1 MINILADPSKVSRD
15 LRIRNT
21 QNHHTEIFQIFGTKL
36 IGSAILW
43 FIVLRSVQFNHKL
56 RFGTIEI
63 HYEFPKYSLP
73 TELDRMMPQIVIPQM
88 SLFLCHFSSEVSC
101 ICNQF
106 LISSI
111 VHRSPSGPKG
121 PPPPFGCAKQGRLSS
136 LFQFPLVDLHGL
148 FVEAQ
153 VAVVAAPADFTGG
166 ESLGDGAAG
175 FFAVGAVPELALA

>member
-21 QNHHTEIFQIFGTKL
+21 QNHHTEFFQIFGTKL

-43 FIVLRSVQFNHKL
+43 FIMLRAIQLNHQL

-63 HYEFPKYSLP
+63 HYEFPEYSLP

-101 ICNQF
+101 ICNQ
-106 LISSI
+106 LMISSI

-148 FVEAQ
+148 FVELEIAL
-153 VAVVAAPADFTGG
+153 VAAFADVACGQG
-166 ESLGDGAAG
+166 RGDGAAG
-175 FFAVGAVPELALA
+175 LFSVGAVAELALT